1 MIETALPTLIYKENY
16 MKKETRAKL
25 ICRKEL
31 RNGHI
36 DMFEVMVLV
45 TDKQDK
51 KKHFEEM
58 GYEVSVK

>member
-1 MIETALPTLIYKENY
+1 

-31 RNGHI
+31 SNGHI
-36 DMFEVMVLV
+36 DMFEVIVLI

-51 KKHFEEM
+51 KKYFEEM
-58 GYEVSVK
+58 GYKVDIK